1 MSSSW
6 IEVGAEA
13 DFAGQMKVF
22 QIGRKKVAVAGLD
35 GGIFAFDGLCPHAFG
50 PMHRAEVDGA
60 VVTCPYH
67 AWRFDLRDAGR
78 EIHGYRPLAM
88 YDVKVEAGI
97 VHVLFEA
104 AASAVVL
111 DSRPCKLSYVA
122 A

>member
-6 IEVGAEA
+6 IKVGAEA
-13 DFAGQMKVF
+13 ELTNAMRLF
-22 QIGRKKVAVAGLD
+22 QVGRKKVAVAKLD
-35 GGIFAFDGLCPHAFG
+35 GEVFAFDGLCPHAFG

-67 AWRFDLRDAGR
+67 AWRFDLRAGGR
-78 EIHGYRPLAM
+78 ELHGYRPLAT
-88 YDVKVEAGI
+88 YEVKVEAGY
-97 VHVLFEA
+97 VHVLIDA
-104 AASAVVL
+104 AAEAVPL